1 MGRCAEVTRKT
12 YETEV
17 VVKLELDGTGTSEIA
32 TGIGF
37 LDHMLSLFAKHGLMD
52 LSIRA
57 VGDLHVDAH
66 HTVEDV
72 GIALGSAVAQACG
85 DKRGI
90 RRYGS
95 AAVPMDEALVMCA
108 VDLGGR
114 PYLSFGLELASQMIG
129 TMDTELVEEFFR
141 AVANNAGMNIH
152 LFQMSGRNT
161 HHIIE
166 AAFKAFGRALDAAKQ
181 IDPRVADVPSTKGV
195 L

>member
-1 MGRCAEVTRKT
+1 MARCAEVSRKT

-17 VVKLELDGTGTSEIA
+17 MVKLDLDGTGTSEVA

-37 LDHMLSLFAKHGLMD
+37 LDHMLSLLAKHGLMN
-52 LSIRA
+52 LSVRA
-57 VGDLHVDAH
+57 TGDLHVDAH

-72 GIALGSAVAQACG
+72 GIALGSAIAQALG

-90 RRYGS
+90 ARYGS
-95 AAVPMDEALVMCA
+95 AVVPMDEALVMCA
-108 VDLGGR
+108 ADLGGR
-114 PYLSFGLELASQMIG
+114 PYLSFSLELPSQTLG
-129 TMDTELVEEFFR
+129 TMDSELVEEFFR

-152 LFQMSGRNT
+152 LVQMAGRNT
-161 HHIIE
+161 HHIVE
-166 AAFKAFGRALDAAKQ
+166 AAFKAFGRALDAAVQ

>member
-152 LFQMSGRNT
+152 LVQMSGRNT